1 MNRYVISD
9 IHGCFLTF
17 QELLS
22 KIGFSKSDELILLG
36 DYINRGKRS
45 KEVLDTIIE
54 LQSQDYQITALRGNH
69 EDMVF
74 DSLELEEWTAGEAE
88 TLRSFGIIHLK

>member
-9 IHGCFLTF
+9 IHGCLLTF

-54 LQSQDYQITALRGNH
+54 LQNHDYQITALRGNH
-69 EDMVF
+69 EELHSTCKRNTPVF
-74 DSLELEEWTAGEAE
+74 GDVVKDLVW
-88 TLRSFGIIHLK
+88 